1 MCIKSDVTFRFLC
14 QILRKDETATQ
25 RVLELSSTLS
35 QLSNSS
41 PSSPTTITHQIKFID
56 DVLVFTL
63 QALYKLLYP
72 EDQGSYEQFRS
83 MLYASNL
90 NEELGKLGYTVSI
103 YESSGK
109 IDTTCYQLAP
119 IMTSSE

>member
-1 MCIKSDVTFRFLC
+1 MI
-14 QILRKDETATQ
+14 QQ
-25 RVLELSSTLS
+25 VLDHSSVPSPSL
-35 QLSNSS
+35 LSNAS
-41 PSSPTTITHQIKFID
+41 PSPTTTHQIKFID

-63 QALYKLLYP
+63 QSLYELLCP
-72 EDQGSYEQFRS
+72 ENQGSYEQFRS

-109 IDTTCYQLAP
+109 VDTTWYQLASIATP
-119 IMTSSE
+119 SE